1 MESVKIIS
9 ATKTSGIYRM
19 MKTFLQPYEKFA
31 CQLMEFLNQKDKDVL
46 AVVNEIGDDVLV
58 CGIFYY
64 SKGGLVL
71 PFFIEKTSAVE
82 QILRD
87 FFCEHRV
94 FCVSGEKS
102 STDFIVGAVL
112 SSKKQSEKES
122 REFDLMESR
131 GTVRDIS
138 MDGYRFRQCTR
149 DDSDFLYPLQVS
161 YIKEEV
167 LPDGMELNL
176 PAERLAM
183 DKILKT
189 GKIYA
194 VTDLSGKIV
203 CKAQINGE
211 TDSCVLV
218 GGVFTAEPYRKKGL
232 AAFMMENLKSLFAQ
246 KNKSCTLFVNH
257 RNYAAAAL
265 YKKTS
270 FKNFGTY
277 RIVYMK

>member
-122 REFDLMESR
+122 REFDLMESL

-194 VTDLSGKIV
+194 VTDLSG
-203 CKAQINGE
+203 
-211 TDSCVLV
+211 LV

-257 RNYAAAAL
+257 RNYVAAAL